1 MSHKWIYYFGETAA
15 SDKNLV
21 GGKGAN
27 LSEMVRMGLPIP
39 MGFTAT
45 CEACIAFQG
54 EHKWPAG
61 MEEQLASNLA
71 RLQRDTKKNLGDGSN
86 PLLLSVRSG
95 AAVSMPG
102 MMDTV
107 LNLGLNDQVVEAWIK
122 SCGNER
128 FCLDSYRRFI
138 QMYSDVVVGIH
149 KGVFREGLDNI
160 KAKYGVVQDN
170 ELTPAHLREL
180 IGQYKALYKKET
192 GEDFPTDPLT
202 QLSRSITAVFA
213 SWNNPR
219 AITYRDLNKMSH
231 TGGTAVNVQAMVF
244 GNLNNDSGTGVAFT
258 RNPSTGANVKYGEY
272 LMNAQGEDVVAGV
285 RTPNTLAT
293 MKSQLPDI
301 HQQLFTIFTTL
312 ENHFRDMQDIEFTI
326 ENQELFI
333 LQTRNGK
340 RTAPAAVKIAVD
352 MFNSGLITA
361 EQAVMRVTPTQLEL
375 VLTAKL
381 DTAAEAKALKL
392 CTGLP
397 ASPGA
402 AVGQIVFTA
411 ERAVEEAAKG
421 KSVILIRLETSPDD
435 IAGMHASKGVL
446 TARGGM
452 TSHAA
457 VVARG
462 MNLCCVAGVSS
473 LEIDEENGRVTFR
486 TADGQT
492 VTKGEG
498 DWLSLNGTSG
508 CCYDGQL
515 SVVEPKLGG
524 EFGQFLAIADTV
536 KTMDVYANAD
546 DPESCRV
553 ALEKGAQ
560 GVGLVRTEH
569 MFFDKTRLP
578 VVQEMIVAP
587 TTEAREAALAKLFP
601 FQCEDFEGILKVM
614 SGKPVV
620 IRLLDPPLH
629 EFLPH
634 LDAPEDIKLLASRIG
649 VASSVIEQKVSSM
662 HEQNPMLG
670 FRGCRLG
677 IVYPEISAMQVKAIF
692 TASLVLLGQGF
703 SPNPLIEVPLAGNVK
718 EFIPLK
724 EMILRIA
731 KETGAE
737 GKVNYEIGTMI
748 EVPRAAL
755 TADEFAEHAHFMSF
769 GTNDLTQMTC
779 GLSRDDTGALLKA
792 YTQKGIYPADPFV
805 SLDGTGVA
813 KLMQITAE
821 LARSVKPNIDLGI
834 CGEHGGDPDSIEI
847 CQLVGL
853 NNISCSPYRVP
864 VARLAAARAAV
875 KHAGRTSLPIN
886 ITAKL

>member
-1 MSHKWIYYFGETAA
+1 MSQWVYYFGETSA
-15 SDKNLV
+15 SQGALV

-39 MGFTAT
+39 MGFTVT
-45 CEACIAFQG
+45 CDACIAFQP
-54 EHKWPAG
+54 EKKWPAG
-61 MEEQLASNLA
+61 LDQQLAANIA
-71 RLQRDTKKNLGDGSN
+71 RLEAETKKTLGSGQA

-107 LNLGLNDQVVEAWIK
+107 LNLGLNDTVVEAWIK
-122 SCGNER
+122 TCGNER

-149 KGVFREGLDNI
+149 KGEFREGLDNI
-160 KAKYGVVQDN
+160 KDKYGVVNDN

-180 IGQYKALYKKET
+180 IAQYKEMYRKHA
-192 GEDFPTDPLT
+192 GEDFPTDPQT
-202 QLSRSITAVFA
+202 QLSRSITAVFS

-219 AITYRDLNKMSH
+219 AITYRNLNKLSH

-258 RNPSTGANVKYGEY
+258 RNPSTGENVKYGEY

-293 MKSQLPDI
+293 METALPDI
-301 HQQLFTIFTTL
+301 HRQLFDIFDNL
-312 ENHFRDMQDIEFTI
+312 ERHFKNMQDIEFTI
-326 ENQELFI
+326 ENKTLYI

-352 MFNSGLITA
+352 MFNEGLITA
-361 EQAVMRVTPTQLEL
+361 KQAVMRVTPSQLEL
-375 VLTAKL
+375 VLNAKL
-381 DTAAEAKALKL
+381 DPNAEAKALL
-392 CTGLP
+392 LATGLP

-402 AVGQIVFTA
+402 AVGTIVFSS

-421 KSVILIRLETSPDD
+421 GKVILVRLETSPDD

-473 LEIDEENGRVTFR
+473 LNIDEHNNRITFT
-486 TADGQT
+486 TADGKQ

-498 DWLSLNGTSG
+498 DFLSLNGSSG
-508 CCYDGQL
+508 HVFEGQL
-515 SVVEPKLGG
+515 PVVEPKMGG
-524 EFGQFLAIADTV
+524 EFGQFLAICDTV

-546 DPESCRV
+546 DPESCAV

-587 TTEAREAALAKLFP
+587 TKEARDAALAKLFP
-601 FQCEDFEGILKVM
+601 FQQADFEGILKVM
-614 SGKPVV
+614 TGKPVV

-629 EFLPH
+629 EFLPKIESV
-634 LDAPEDIKLLASRIG
+634 DEIKLLASRIG
-649 VASSVIEQKVSSM
+649 VSTGVIEQKVRSM

-677 IVYPEISAMQVKAIF
+677 IVYPEINAMQVRAIF
-692 TASLVLLGQGF
+692 AASLSLIGQGF
-703 SPNPLIEVPLAGNVK
+703 NPKPLIEVPLAGNVK

-731 KETGAE
+731 TESGAE
-737 GKVNYEIGTMI
+737 GKVHYEIGTMI

-755 TADEFAEHAHFMSF
+755 TADEFAQHAQFMSF

-779 GLSRDDTGALLKA
+779 GLSRDDTGALLKV
-792 YTQKGIYPADPFV
+792 YTEQGIYPADPFV
-805 SLDGTGVA
+805 SIDRSGVG
-813 KLMQITAE
+813 KLMQIAAD
-821 LARSVKPNIDLGI
+821 LARAVKPKIDMGI
-834 CGEHGGDPDSIEI
+834 CGEHGGDPVSIEV

-864 VARLAAARAAV
+864 VARLAAAQAAV
-875 KHAGRTSLPIN
+875 KYAGQTRLPIN
-886 ITAKL
+886 LSAKL